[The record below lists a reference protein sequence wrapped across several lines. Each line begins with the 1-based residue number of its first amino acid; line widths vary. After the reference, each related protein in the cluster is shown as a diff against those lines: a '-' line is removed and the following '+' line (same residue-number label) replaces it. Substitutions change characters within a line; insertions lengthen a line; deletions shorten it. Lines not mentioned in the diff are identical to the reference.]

1 MIVKFVQIRDDSG
14 YYDPNALSENTKQKG
29 KLVYGFSL
37 REIYVDPQ
45 NISHFHI
52 SDKFEN
58 RKQEISKQL
67 DLNENASYTQMFFK
81 HGPTKNIVV
90 IGDTES
96 IKDKIEGYSSANAK
110 RK

>member
-1 MIVKFVQIRDDSG
+1 MIVKFVQIKDDSG

-45 NISHFHI
+45 NISHFHV
-52 SDKFEN
+52 SDKFEAN
-58 RKQEISKQL
+58 KDDISQQL
-67 DLNENASYTQMFFK
+67 DLNKNVSYTQLFFK

-90 IGDTES
+90 VGDTET
-96 IKDKIEGYSSANAK
+96 IRDKLEGFSSARGK
-110 RK
+110 

>member
-14 YYDPNALSENTKQKG
+14 YYDPNAEIENTNSKG
-29 KLVYGFSL
+29 KVVYDFAL
-37 REIYVDPQ
+37 REIYVDSE
-45 NISHFHI
+45 NISHFHT

-58 RKQEISKQL
+58 RKEDIMKQL
-67 DLNENASYTQMFFK
+67 DLNKNASYTQLFFK

-90 IGDTES
+90 VGDTERV
-96 IKDKIEGYSSANAK
+96 KDKLEGFSSAR